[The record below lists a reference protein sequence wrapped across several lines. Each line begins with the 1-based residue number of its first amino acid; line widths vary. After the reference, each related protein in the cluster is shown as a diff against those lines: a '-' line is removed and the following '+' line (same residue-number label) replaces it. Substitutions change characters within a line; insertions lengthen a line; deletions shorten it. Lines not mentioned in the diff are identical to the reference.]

1 MELADYDFRIE
12 FIPGK
17 VNDVADALSR
27 LNAAEPSDASQSI
40 EFRDY
45 LRDQEVMS
53 VDLELLMADT
63 VFAADV
69 STAHDHLQQ
78 LGGEDRHLSSW
89 TDFAD
94 PVGTDAMLAEVT
106 RQQTL
111 DLSARCNE
119 SVYMSDDL
127 RCDVY
132 ASVAH
137 SSAGKNA
144 QTKNGGTGES
154 GGQSE
159 EASAD
164 AATTSTDNTVS
175 GRKRAPVGG
184 NSEDDDDS
192 SVPDGP
198 PVADTPTTQSPE
210 TDAQRERQEQQEALA
225 ASLHRAGV
233 LNLYRRSCGLMSK
246 PTSSTGW
253 NCWTV
258 PAWLPPVP
266 L

>member
-53 VDLELLMADT
+53 MDLELLMADAI
-63 VFAADV
+63 FAADV

-78 LGGEDRHLSSW
+78 LGGEDRHLGSW

-94 PVGTDAMLAEVT
+94 PCGTDAMLAEVT

-127 RCDVY
+127 WCDVY
-132 ASVAH
+132 ASVAR
-137 SSAGKNA
+137 SSSGKD
-144 QTKNGGTGES
+144 GGAGES
-154 GGQSE
+154 NGLAGG
-159 EASAD
+159 ASAD
-164 AATTSTDNTVS
+164 A
-175 GRKRAPVGG
+175 
-184 NSEDDDDS
+184 
-192 SVPDGP
+192 
-198 PVADTPTTQSPE
+198 
-210 TDAQRERQEQQEALA
+210 
-225 ASLHRAGV
+225 
-233 LNLYRRSCGLMSK
+233 SK
-246 PTSSTGW
+246 T
-253 NCWTV
+253 
-258 PAWLPPVP
+258 
-266 L
+266 